1 MSIKDRVAL
10 VTGGGRGVGK
20 GISLSLAAAGA
31 SVAVN
36 YRRDEESAAE
46 TVREIE
52 ALGGKAIAFSASV
65 DDYEQNAQMVADIE
79 RDLGPVSILVNNAS
93 IASRGR
99 PVMDTDPEEMRRVVA
114 THAFGPHYLAALT
127 LPKMRTL
134 GRGDIVMISSVATR
148 SLGPNGAPY
157 NMGKTAMEALA
168 YTLAK
173 EEREHGI
180 RVNIVAPGLVDT
192 DMGQRLIKAVQ
203 GVEDIR
209 SLDQSMPF
217 GRVCQPE
224 DVANVVRFLVSDEN
238 SYLTGERLYCD
249 GGGQLLR

>member
-79 RDLGPVSILVNNAS
+79 RDLGPVSILVNNAG
-93 IASRGR
+93 IASRGWS
-99 PVMDTDPEEMRRVVA
+99 VVDTDPEEMRRVVA

>member
-79 RDLGPVSILVNNAS
+79 RDLGPVSILVNNAG
-93 IASRGR
+93 IASRGGS
-99 PVMDTDPEEMRRVVA
+99 VVATDAEEMRRVVA

>member
-65 DDYEQNAQMVADIE
+65 YDYEQNAQMVADIE
-79 RDLGPVSILVNNAS
+79 RDLGPVSILVNNAG

-99 PVMDTDPEEMRRVVA
+99 SVVDTDPEEMRRVVA

>member
-79 RDLGPVSILVNNAS
+79 RDLGPVSIL
-93 IASRGR
+93 
-99 PVMDTDPEEMRRVVA
+99 
-114 THAFGPHYLAALT
+114 
-127 LPKMRTL
+127 
-134 GRGDIVMISSVATR
+134 
-148 SLGPNGAPY
+148 SLI
-157 NMGKTAMEALA
+157 
-168 YTLAK
+168 
-173 EEREHGI
+173 HI
-180 RVNIVAPGLVDT
+180 
-192 DMGQRLIKAVQ
+192 
-203 GVEDIR
+203 
-209 SLDQSMPF
+209 
-217 GRVCQPE
+217 
-224 DVANVVRFLVSDEN
+224 
-238 SYLTGERLYCD
+238 
-249 GGGQLLR
+249 